1 MLHSSGIFSCNLVG
15 KFDFSLSLADTSK
28 FSMTLISSISGTR
41 GTIGGSAGDNL
52 TPIDIVQFASAFGTW
67 LSLKSDSR
75 KIVIG
80 RDARPSGEMVQQLVM
95 GSMIGLGF
103 EVIDLGLSTT
113 PTVEVAVPDMEAA
126 GGIILTASHNPV
138 EWNALKL
145 LNYRGEFVTKK
156 DGMEILE
163 ILNQGYYQFSEVHN
177 LGKIVTVQDYEQ
189 QHIDKILSLKLVD
202 RYAVEKAGLKV
213 VVDGVNSSG
222 GVYVPQLL
230 ETMGVKDI
238 VKLNCEPN
246 GWFSH
251 NPEPLAK
258 NLTEIC
264 TYIRE
269 QGADIGICVDPDVDR
284 LVFIDNEG
292 NMFGEEYTLVAVAD
306 YILTHTKSAVVS
318 NLSSSRAL
326 RDVAEKHGC
335 RYYASAV
342 GEVNVVEI
350 MKRTDALIGGEGNG
364 GIIYPELH
372 YGRDALVG
380 IALFL
385 SHLVKSGKTVAE
397 LRQEYPSYFMSKRK
411 IQLEKGMD
419 IDGMLQAFKDSY
431 QHEQI
436 NDVDGVKVDFAD
448 SWVHLRKSNT
458 EPIIRVY
465 TEAKSQE
472 EADALAERIMSE
484 VQSL

>member
-1 MLHSSGIFSCNLVG
+1 
-15 KFDFSLSLADTSK
+15 
-28 FSMTLISSISGTR
+28 MTLISSISGTR
-41 GTIGGSAGDNL
+41 GTIGGNVGENL
-52 TPIDIVQFASAFGTW
+52 TPIDIVKFASAFGTW
-67 LSLKSDSR
+67 LTLKSTSR
-75 KIVIG
+75 KVVIG
-80 RDARPSGEMVQQLVM
+80 RDARPSGPMVQSLVSGALM
-95 GSMIGLGF
+95 GLGF
-103 EVIDLGLSTT
+103 EIIDLGLSTT
-113 PTVEVAVPDMEAA
+113 PTVEVAVPEMEAA

-138 EWNALKL
+138 DWNALKL

-163 ILNQGYYQFSEVHN
+163 ILEQGYYQFADVAKLGSIRSVTDYGDVHIE
-177 LGKIVTVQDYEQ
+177 KIRG
-189 QHIDKILSLKLVD
+189 LKLVD
-202 RYAVEKAGLKV
+202 KYAIEKANLTV

-222 GVYVPQLL
+222 GIYVPQLL
-230 ETMGVKDI
+230 EAMGVKNI
-238 VKLNCEPN
+238 VKLNCQPN

-251 NPEPLAK
+251 NPEPLAE

-264 TYIRE
+264 DYIK
-269 QGADIGICVDPDVDR
+269 QNGADIGICVDPDVDR
-284 LVFIDNEG
+284 LVFVDNEG
-292 NMFGEEYTLVAVAD
+292 NLFGEEYTLVAVAD
-306 YILTHTKSAVVS
+306 YVLSHTKSSVVS

-397 LRQEYPSYFMSKRK
+397 LRGEYPDYFMAKRK
-411 IQLEKGMD
+411 IQLEAGMD
-419 IDGMLQAFKDSY
+419 IDGMLAAFKERY
-431 QHEQI
+431 AHEQV
-436 NDVDGVKVDFAD
+436 NDIDGVKVDFAD
-448 SWVHLRKSNT
+448 RWVHLRKSNT

-465 TEAKSQE
+465 TEAPTQE
-472 EADALAERIMSE
+472 AANELAEKIMGE
-484 VQSL
+484 IG